1 MKLVTFS
8 TQSANAAVAAI
19 AAVVDK
25 QPVTPDSPV
34 PAATLS
40 LGIPTPGVLIGEP
53 GREEVVDLS
62 GLGYPSVLDIISVGK
77 PALNEVQSR
86 LDRLPH
92 LPLSGVTLH
101 APIQRPPRIFAIGLN
116 YHKHAAES
124 NMQVQKVPTVFMKL
138 SSTVVGPDA
147 PIILPKLSTQP
158 DYEAEFAFVIGKPGY
173 QIAEQDWQQYV
184 FGYTIVNDVSA
195 RDIQLS
201 TSQWTLGKS
210 FPSFT
215 PLGPAITTADE
226 VPDPHALRIA
236 LSINGETLQGSNTSD
251 LIFKIPALIAYLSS
265 ITPLEAGDIISTG
278 TPEGV
283 GLGRTPK
290 RWLNPNEEVIIT
302 IEKLGQLRNRTV
314 AE

>member
-8 TQSANAAVAAI
+8 TRSEDASSQLLN
-19 AAVVDK
+19 
-25 QPVTPDSPV
+25 PGSPV
-34 PAATLS
+34 AAATLS
-40 LGIPTPGVLIGEP
+40 LNIPTPGVLLGND
-53 GREEVVDLS
+53 EVADLS
-62 GLGYPSVLDIISVGK
+62 SLGYPTVLSILEAGPS
-77 PALNEVQSR
+77 ALEEIQSKLAR
-86 LDRLPH
+86 VPH
-92 LPLSGVTLH
+92 LSLSTVTLL
-101 APIQRPPRIFAIGLN
+101 APIPRPPRIFAIGLN
-116 YHKHAAES
+116 YQKHAAES

-147 PIILPKLSTQP
+147 SIILPKLSTQP
-158 DYEAEFAFVIGKPGY
+158 DYEAEFAVVIGKPGY
-173 QIAEQDWQQYV
+173 QISLASAMEHV

-210 FPSFT
+210 FPTFT

-226 VPDPHALRIA
+226 VPDPHALAIS
-236 LSINGETLQGSNTSD
+236 LTIDGETLQSSNTSD
-251 LIFKIPALIAYLSS
+251 LIFKIPDLIAYLSS
-265 ITPLEAGDIISTG
+265 ITPLETGDIISTG

-290 RWLNPNEEVIIT
+290 RWLKPNEEVIIT
-302 IEKLGQLRNRTV
+302 IEKLGQLRNRTI